1 MQFVYGNLSCYA
13 SGSTKTHASFPW
25 ILLLYRFKVG
35 FITEKEQKEHH
46 CADSKALMKLK

>member
-13 SGSTKTHASFPW
+13 SGSTKTYASFPW
-25 ILLLYRFKVG
+25 ILLLYSFKAG
-35 FITEKEQKEHH
+35 FITGKEHH